1 MKIQTLYLLIPLLFA
16 GAFSASPQ
24 LVAAN
29 PADDVEVI
37 AIRMYADWCGY
48 CKELD
53 GKLDEV
59 KHEFA
64 DSNVWFTY
72 FDVTDEFAQTQTR
85 YLADKLNLS
94 HIYEQYSDR
103 TGLMLLVNPKDGQV
117 IEEITSDISEDD
129 LVSQIRKFL

>member
-1 MKIQTLYLLIPLLFA
+1 MKIQTLYLLIPLLLA
-16 GAFSASPQ
+16 GVFSASPQ

-29 PADDVEVI
+29 PADDIEVI

-64 DSNVWFTY
+64 DANVWFT
-72 FDVTDEFAQTQTR
+72 
-85 YLADKLNLS
+85 
-94 HIYEQYSDR
+94 
-103 TGLMLLVNPKDGQV
+103 
-117 IEEITSDISEDD
+117 
-129 LVSQIRKFL
+129 